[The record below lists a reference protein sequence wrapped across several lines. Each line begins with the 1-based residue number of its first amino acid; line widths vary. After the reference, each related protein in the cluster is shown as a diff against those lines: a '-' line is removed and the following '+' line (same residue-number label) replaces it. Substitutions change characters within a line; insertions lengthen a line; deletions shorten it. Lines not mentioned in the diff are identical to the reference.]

1 MCVLQSTKDEGRF
14 ALRLAKRNNRAG
26 ATELNGDRTNLI
38 HLKHSEGSILWEQ
51 TDAPFVAEPAPK
63 KKAKAKKAAPP
74 KPQPTKDELSVIRKA
89 AGTKG
94 IKDLD
99 RLVERIDR
107 PMTKSEIYRI
117 GEANGHGSEYLLR
130 KNWSEIEARLVQTKN
145 QYLPKPNK

>member
-1 MCVLQSTKDEGRF
+1 M
-14 ALRLAKRNNRAG
+14 G
-26 ATELNGDRTNLI
+26 ATA
-38 HLKHSEGSILWEQ
+38 
-51 TDAPFVAEPAPK
+51 APFVAEPKPK
-63 KKAKAKKAAPP
+63 QKAKAKKAAPAKP
-74 KPQPTKDELSVIRKA
+74 KPTKEELSVIRKA

-99 RLVERIDR
+99 RLVERIDK

-145 QYLPKPNK
+145 QYLPKPTK

>member
-1 MCVLQSTKDEGRF
+1 V
-14 ALRLAKRNNRAG
+14 LRLAKRANRAS
-26 ATELNGDRTNLI
+26 ATDVDGGRTNLI
-38 HLKHSEGSILWEQ
+38 HLKHAEGSILWEQ
-51 TDAPFVAEPAPK
+51 TPAPFVAEPKPK
-63 KKAKAKKAAPP
+63 QKAKAKKAAPAKP
-74 KPQPTKDELSVIRKA
+74 KPTKEELSVIRKA

-130 KNWSEIEARLVQTKN
+130 KNWSEIEGRLVQTKN
-145 QYLPKPNK
+145 QYLPKTSK